1 MTEEFQRGVIP
12 LARYQEQ
19 QLPEY
24 QDNPL
29 ISALPPIPDLQEV
42 VDLLQ
47 QLPGFEPQ
55 EALLDGRL
63 RAHAIARL
71 LHGFFQPLSH
81 HLELE
86 SKISLMIRQGYIG
99 RNPASGA
106 WYAHLQNGYRRV
118 EEEDLDAAVYQSVS
132 STANSLSLF
141 GCSGCGKTR
150 TLERILGMYPQ
161 ALHHPDY
168 DITQLV
174 YLKIDCPID
183 GDLDELCLSFFNE
196 VDKILGTHYSRSHGR
211 KKLGMQLLALEEVQS
226 PGYGRWTNLY
236 RYLATECGARRGRQV
251 RAEVIWEKI
260 LASHQRDW
268 LAANGL
274 LTSGEPPPWLLAMF
288 RKHRKGFSALQ
299 HLIVWTS
306 LRPGQHAGELISEAK
321 TRQVDLASEW
331 SVQLLPAEFEQ
342 KQQYRAIWLQALAN
356 HGGAKAARQ
365 DGAGACYAWLYRHDR
380 HWLMVANQV
389 RQRRQGNNS
398 HIDWRARDIRLV
410 RLLIRIGRGSEEDL
424 GLPRRSRNWFLQQLP
439 HRASVEH
446 RLDQLPLCCT
456 FLDRYAE
463 SVGEYQIRRLTAA
476 MLKDV
481 QTGIT
486 SRRWELEKRCGLE
499 KSRVAP
505 LTTAFIRLIGRW
517 IE

>member
-168 DITQLV
+168 NIT
-174 YLKIDCPID
+174 
-183 GDLDELCLSFFNE
+183 
-196 VDKILGTHYSRSHGR
+196 
-211 KKLGMQLLALEEVQS
+211 
-226 PGYGRWTNLY
+226 
-236 RYLATECGARRGRQV
+236 
-251 RAEVIWEKI
+251 
-260 LASHQRDW
+260 
-268 LAANGL
+268 
-274 LTSGEPPPWLLAMF
+274 
-288 RKHRKGFSALQ
+288 
-299 HLIVWTS
+299 
-306 LRPGQHAGELISEAK
+306 
-321 TRQVDLASEW
+321 
-331 SVQLLPAEFEQ
+331 
-342 KQQYRAIWLQALAN
+342 
-356 HGGAKAARQ
+356 
-365 DGAGACYAWLYRHDR
+365 
-380 HWLMVANQV
+380 
-389 RQRRQGNNS
+389 
-398 HIDWRARDIRLV
+398 
-410 RLLIRIGRGSEEDL
+410 
-424 GLPRRSRNWFLQQLP
+424 
-439 HRASVEH
+439 
-446 RLDQLPLCCT
+446 
-456 FLDRYAE
+456 
-463 SVGEYQIRRLTAA
+463 
-476 MLKDV
+476 
-481 QTGIT
+481 
-486 SRRWELEKRCGLE
+486 
-499 KSRVAP
+499 
-505 LTTAFIRLIGRW
+505 
-517 IE
+517 

>member
-211 KKLGMQLLALEEVQS
+211 KKLGTKRLLASMCQ
-226 PGYGRWTNLY
+226 
-236 RYLATECGARRGRQV
+236 LA
-251 RAEVIWEKI
+251 
-260 LASHQRDW
+260 
-268 LAANGL
+268 
-274 LTSGEPPPWLLAMF
+274 
-288 RKHRKGFSALQ
+288 
-299 HLIVWTS
+299 
-306 LRPGQHAGELISEAK
+306 
-321 TRQVDLASEW
+321 
-331 SVQLLPAEFEQ
+331 
-342 KQQYRAIWLQALAN
+342 
-356 HGGAKAARQ
+356 
-365 DGAGACYAWLYRHDR
+365 
-380 HWLMVANQV
+380 
-389 RQRRQGNNS
+389 
-398 HIDWRARDIRLV
+398 
-410 RLLIRIGRGSEEDL
+410 
-424 GLPRRSRNWFLQQLP
+424 
-439 HRASVEH
+439 
-446 RLDQLPLCCT
+446 
-456 FLDRYAE
+456 
-463 SVGEYQIRRLTAA
+463 
-476 MLKDV
+476 
-481 QTGIT
+481 
-486 SRRWELEKRCGLE
+486 
-499 KSRVAP
+499 
-505 LTTAFIRLIGRW
+505 
-517 IE
+517 